1 VQPLGRDILNW
12 CADDQLFTASGAVAP
27 GKSLP
32 TQVRSRAAVPAAPV
46 APARPRRP
54 SARRARRRVVRS
66 HGRRLRA
73 PRQQFRASRVT
84 VHVVSPQGWPLA
96 DFPTAF
102 AIAIAYLAFVV
113 IGSIVMQVKDGRP
126 RSKLRPMLAPLQP
139 VRWLQHG
146 DLGLSRL
153 FCCAGTA
160 SCEQTCGAEADLHVP
175 RPIAPLAAPASNMH
189 RPP

>member
-1 VQPLGRDILNW
+1 
-12 CADDQLFTASGAVAP
+12 
-27 GKSLP
+27 
-32 TQVRSRAAVPAAPV
+32 VRPC
-46 APARPRRP
+46 PRRP
-54 SARRARRRVVRS
+54 SRQRARGARPRRARRRVVRS

-175 RPIAPLAAPASNMH
+175 RRIAPLAAPASNMH